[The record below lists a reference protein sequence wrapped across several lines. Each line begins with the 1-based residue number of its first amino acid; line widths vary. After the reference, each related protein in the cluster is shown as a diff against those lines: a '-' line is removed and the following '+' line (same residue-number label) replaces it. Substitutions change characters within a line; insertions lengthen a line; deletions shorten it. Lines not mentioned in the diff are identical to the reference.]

1 MSREQLARILQ
12 VALLGEVSP
21 ALRGV
26 AFGTGDRDIRIAF
39 YFDGPVSE
47 EDRESAS
54 CVVTEVI
61 AAVPE
66 DFNVSEE
73 VIRIDVPGRLPD
85 SEAWAYRRRE

>member
-1 MSREQLARILQ
+1 MTHEQVALILQ

-26 AFGTGDRDIRIAF
+26 AFGVGDRAVRIAF
-39 YFDGPVSE
+39 YYDGRVSE

-61 AAVPE
+61 AALPE
-66 DFNVSEE
+66 DTSVSEE
-73 VIRIDVPGRLPD
+73 VRQFDAPRRLPEP
-85 SEAWAYRRRE
+85 EAWAYRRRE